1 MNGVGPGLLG
11 RPAERHAVQ
20 GPLLSG
26 FRVATCS
33 RPVPPRSPTGAS
45 STEATLAMT
54 DILTFAE
61 ALARS
66 GEIDHRRHLLLG
78 NGFSIACRPDCFSY
92 GRLLDDAD
100 LSALTVDGGALFE
113 VEATTDFEAIIDA
126 LRIASRMTS
135 FYATSDVE
143 LPPRLLDDA
152 EVVKAALADTLARNH
167 PDNVGEIA
175 AAEYASARA
184 FLGNFG
190 HIFTVS
196 YDLLLYWALMHESEP
211 QVKADDGFRADPG
224 DPDAAWVAWDSYR
237 PLEQN
242 IYYLHGGLH
251 LFEEGPLLKK
261 LTFSRT
267 GIALIDQIRTA
278 LDAEAYPLVITEGTS
293 AEKHARIRHND
304 YLAKGLRSLA
314 TCQGSLF
321 IHGHSLADND
331 AHVLRA
337 VGAEG
342 KYKALFVS
350 LHGDPGEESNVAIQ
364 RRASVIAGERRRK
377 PPEAHFY
384 DADSASVW
392 G

>member
-1 MNGVGPGLLG
+1 M
-11 RPAERHAVQ
+11 
-20 GPLLSG
+20 
-26 FRVATCS
+26 
-33 RPVPPRSPTGAS
+33 
-45 STEATLAMT
+45 TE
-54 DILTFAE
+54 ILTFTDAI
-61 ALARS
+61 ARS
-66 GEIDHRRHLLLG
+66 VDIGGRRHLLLG
-78 NGFSIACRPDCFSY
+78 NGFSIACRPDCFTY

-113 VEATTDFEAIIDA
+113 TEATTDFEAIIDA
-126 LRIASRMTS
+126 LRITSRMTS
-135 FYATSDVE
+135 FYETNDVE
-143 LPPRLLDDA
+143 LPARLLDDA
-152 EVVKAALADTLARNH
+152 EVVKAALAETLARNH
-167 PDNVGEIA
+167 PGNVGEITA
-175 AAEYASARA
+175 EEYAGARV
-184 FLGNFG
+184 FLGHFD

-211 QVKADDGFRADPG
+211 AINADDGFRADPG
-224 DPDAAWVAWDSYR
+224 DPDAEWVAWDSYR
-237 PLEQN
+237 PLQQN
-242 IYYLHGGLH
+242 VYYLHGGLH

-267 GIALIDQIRTA
+267 GIALIDQIRSA

-314 TCQGSLF
+314 TCKGSLF
-321 IHGHSLADND
+321 IHGHSLAEND

-350 LHGDPGEESNVAIQ
+350 LHGEPGEESNLAIQ
-364 RRASVIAGERRRK
+364 RRAATIAGERRKK
-377 PPEAHFY
+377 PPEVYFY

-392 G
+392 R

>member
-1 MNGVGPGLLG
+1 
-11 RPAERHAVQ
+11 
-20 GPLLSG
+20 
-26 FRVATCS
+26 
-33 RPVPPRSPTGAS
+33 
-45 STEATLAMT
+45 MT
-54 DILTFAE
+54 DILTFSE
-61 ALARS
+61 ALERS
-66 GEIDHRRHLLLG
+66 VEIDHRRHLLLG
-78 NGFSIACRPDCFSY
+78 NGFSIACRPDCFTY

-100 LSALTVDGGALFE
+100 LSRLSVDGGALFE
-113 VEATTDFEAIIDA
+113 TEATTDFEAIIDA
-126 LRIASRMTS
+126 LRITSRMTS

-152 EVVKAALADTLARNH
+152 EVVKAALAEALARNH
-167 PDNVGEIA
+167 PGNVGEIGA
-175 AAEYASARA
+175 EEYASARA

-211 QVKADDGFRADPG
+211 PIKADDGFRADPG
-224 DPDAAWVAWDSYR
+224 DPDAEWVAWDSYR
-237 PLEQN
+237 PLAQN

-267 GIALIDQIRTA
+267 GIPLIDQIRSA

-321 IHGHSLADND
+321 IHGHSLAEND

-342 KYKALFVS
+342 KYKGLFVS
-350 LHGDPGEESNVAIQ
+350 LHGDPDSDPNLAIR
-364 RRASVIAGERRRK
+364 RRAATVSSERRRR
-377 PPEAHFY
+377 PPEVHFY
-384 DADSASVW
+384 DAASASVW
-392 G
+392 